1 MTEKRTFG
9 RTMRWTWAIVVT
21 VLVHVSLYWGVALTR
36 ESGQKLRRQDRQFT
50 EIQYFDSRSAERSE
64 ALAQQMFLFDP
75 RPLLLPTRWNAAN
88 AASLSEYWQTEAEIF
103 PDFAPMFEL
112 EDGNYIDD
120 FGNVPANYEQLS
132 TAQVDFGYLPFKEL
146 GRESESVDYEQGQ
159 GISLV
164 VLDPADGRELKRI
177 YIYNDAVQAL
187 EVAWPDRRPATL
199 LATVEG
205 SFQVGGL
212 SVIASSGFDEAD
224 REMSSIVYAHF
235 PKLGLLEDG
244 VYLLEMVP

>member
-1 MTEKRTFG
+1 MKEKPTFG

-21 VLVHVSLYWGVALTR
+21 VLVHISLYWGVALTR
-36 ESGQKLRRQDRQFT
+36 ESGQKLRRQERQFT
-50 EIQYFDSRSAERSE
+50 EIEYFDSKSVERS
-64 ALAQQMFLFDP
+64 LAIAQEMSLFDP

-88 AASLSEYWQTEAEIF
+88 AASLLGVWQEEAEIF
-103 PDFAPMFEL
+103 PEFTPMFEL

-120 FGNVPANYEQLS
+120 FGNVPARYEQLS
-132 TAQVDFGYLPFKEL
+132 TAQFDFGYLPFNGL
-146 GRESESVDYEQGQ
+146 GRREDVVDYEEDAGV
-159 GISLV
+159 SLV
-164 VLDPADGRELKRI
+164 VLDPANGRELKRI
-177 YIYNDAVQAL
+177 YIYNDAVKSL
-187 EVAWPDRRPATL
+187 EGRWPDRRPATL

-224 REMSSIVYAHF
+224 REMSSIAYANF